1 MDRSFLADPGVIR
14 ASRDFVCIRTAT
26 YEDQE
31 EAKFLQQTLFGGGDQ
46 MRNFGF
52 CILSPDGQRKLKQSR
67 RGPNF
72 AYGNA
77 REMGADLRRIA
88 RQYSTPKARTVEGLP
103 QMKSVRL
110 ALNVASCDGLPCL
123 VVYGKEKEQVEQLS
137 RKLGSIIWEEELMG
151 KYIVA
156 TTRQRAD
163 LTPIEGVG
171 RAAGIL
177 LVAPN
182 SYGTAGR
189 LIETIDGDST
199 SEQIKTILLG
209 VAKRY
214 DRPVKEHGNHV
225 RYGRRNGVNWETEV
239 EVPDRRRF
247 NNRR

>member
-26 YEDQE
+26 YEDKQ

-72 AYGNA
+72 AYRDAN
-77 REMGADLRRIA
+77 EMGTDMRRIA
-88 RQYSTPKARTVEGLP
+88 RQYATAQGKPIQGLP

-123 VVYGKEKEQVEQLS
+123 VVYGNEPQRVEQLS
-137 RKLGSIIWEEELMG
+137 RKLDSVIWEDELMG
-151 KYIVA
+151 KYIFA
-156 TTRQRAD
+156 STRQRAD
-163 LTPIEGVG
+163 LKSIEGAG
-171 RAAGIL
+171 RSQGIL

-182 SYGTAGR
+182 PYGTAGQ
-189 LIETIDGDST
+189 LIEMIGGEVTA
-199 SEQIKTILLG
+199 EELKEVLLK
-209 VAKRY
+209 AAERY
-214 DRPVKEHGNHV
+214 ERPVKEHGNHV

-239 EVPDRRRF
+239 DVPDRRRF